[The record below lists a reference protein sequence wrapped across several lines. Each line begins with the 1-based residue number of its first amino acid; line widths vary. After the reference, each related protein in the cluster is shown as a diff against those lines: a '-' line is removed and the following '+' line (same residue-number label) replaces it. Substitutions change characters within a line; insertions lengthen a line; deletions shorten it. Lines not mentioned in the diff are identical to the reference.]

1 MDSNKVPT
9 PRKSLSQLA
18 ASGTLGKNLG
28 RYQSRIA
35 AVPHVIRP
43 VGKAP
48 PHLSSAERSVW
59 AELVRGAPAGLLTR
73 SDRLILEVL
82 SRLVV
87 RMRTSDPKTSE
98 LNCVVNVLSKM
109 GLTPVDRN
117 KLNLEAEPEASAK
130 AAEDARWAELDE
142 LD

>member
-1 MDSNKVPT
+1 MPT

-18 ASGTLGKNLG
+18 VSGTLGKNLG

-35 AVPHVIRP
+35 AQPNFIRP

-48 PHLSSAERSVW
+48 PHLTPGERAVW
-59 AELVRGAPAGLLTR
+59 AELVRAAPPGLLQR
-73 SDRLILEVL
+73 SDRLVLEVL
-82 SRLVV
+82 SKLVV
-87 RMRTSDPKTSE
+87 RMRTSSDPKSSE
-98 LNCVVNVLSKM
+98 LNSLVNVLTKM
-109 GLTPVDRN
+109 GLTPVDRT
-117 KLNLEAEPEASAK
+117 KLNLESPPEPSAQ

>member
-1 MDSNKVPT
+1 MDVNKMPT

-35 AVPHVIRP
+35 AQPNIIRP

-48 PHLSSAERSVW
+48 PHLSTGERAVW
-59 AELVRGAPAGLLTR
+59 AELVRAAPPGLLQR

-87 RMRTSDPKTSE
+87 RMRAADPKTSE
-98 LNCVVNVLSKM
+98 LNALVNVLTKM
-109 GLTPVDRN
+109 GLTPVDRT
-117 KLNLEAEPEASAK
+117 KLNLESPPEPSVK
-130 AAEDARWAELDE
+130 SAEDARWAELEE

>member
-1 MDSNKVPT
+1 MPT

-28 RYQSRIA
+28 RYQSRLA
-35 AVPHVIRP
+35 AQPNFIRP

-48 PHLSSAERSVW
+48 PHLPAVERAVW
-59 AELVRGAPAGLLTR
+59 AELVRGAPPGLLQR

-98 LNCVVNVLSKM
+98 LNCLINVLSRM
-109 GLTPVDRN
+109 GLTPLDRT
-117 KLNLEAEPEASAK
+117 KLNLESPPEPSAK